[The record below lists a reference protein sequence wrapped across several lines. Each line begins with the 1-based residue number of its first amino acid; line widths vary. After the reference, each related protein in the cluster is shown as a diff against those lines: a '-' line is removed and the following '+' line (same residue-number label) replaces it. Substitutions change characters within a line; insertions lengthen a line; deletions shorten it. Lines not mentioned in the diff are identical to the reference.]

1 MSSDESASHSIS
13 ILISQLKEGDE
24 DAATEIWHRLQP
36 ELIRFARAKSS
47 GVPKSVYDEDD
58 AVLSAFESVFSGVDA
73 GYIDP
78 RDRHHLRSILK
89 VIVVNKI
96 TDMIRRSTS
105 AKRGGGR
112 VASLERLLKDQTF
125 DAIDR
130 DAGPELVVMLDD
142 EFRELFG
149 RLRDDK
155 FRKIAALT
163 LQDWKPQEI
172 AAELN
177 VSQRTVQRKLN
188 IIKKIWQQDGE

>member
-188 IIKKIWQQDGE
+188 IIKKIRQQDGE